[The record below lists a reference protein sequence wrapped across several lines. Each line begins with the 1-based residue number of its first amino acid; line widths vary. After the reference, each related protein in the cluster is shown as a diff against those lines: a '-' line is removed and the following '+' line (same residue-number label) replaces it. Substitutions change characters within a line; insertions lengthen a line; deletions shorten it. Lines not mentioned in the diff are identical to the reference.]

1 MFMIKSED
9 QHKKTLKR
17 MGGIETQ
24 IHKVQSE
31 RGMEESTAFI
41 KVLRRHLE
49 ELKDQ
54 VRIYEELK
62 KKGLEPLRPAHFSEV
77 GPYLV
82 RARIAADITQSD
94 LAREL
99 KVSQPMVHKYEE
111 NEYQGIRLDVL
122 SKVAKTLGVSLN
134 LETFRQQGIYRYN
147 AKRQEET
154 ILFFGQQINNTYL
167 GRTKL
172 NKLLYYTDYE
182 WVLSRGASITG
193 ETYIAMQFG
202 PAPKHIKETLERLE
216 KAQAIRIE
224 RAEIGN
230 YDQDRYVILREP
242 DLSVFTSEEVAH
254 LNSVARR
261 FESWTAKQ
269 MSDLTH
275 EDYPWQSTR
284 LGEEIQL
291 L

>member
-1 MFMIKSED
+1 MFTIKSDD
-9 QHKKTLKR
+9 QRQQTLRRVEGLEKR
-17 MGGIETQ
+17 IETVRERYGHEKAGFFSKS
-24 IHKVQSE
+24 IHKQ
-31 RGMEESTAFI
+31 
-41 KVLRRHLE
+41 LE
-49 ELKDQ
+49 EFREQIRLYD
-54 VRIYEELK
+54 ELK
-62 KKGLEPLRPAHFSEV
+62 QKGLTPLRPEYFSEV

-82 RARIAADITQSD
+82 RARIAAGITQSD
-94 LAREL
+94 LAKKL
-99 KVSQPMVHKYEE
+99 KVSQPMVHKYED
-111 NEYQGIRLDVL
+111 NEYQGVSLDVL

-134 LETFRQQGIYRYN
+134 LETFRQQGIYRYD
-147 AKRQEET
+147 AKRQEEA

-182 WVLSRGASITG
+182 WIRNKGASITG
-193 ETYIAMQFG
+193 ETYVAMQFG
-202 PAPKHIKETLERLE
+202 PVPKHIKETLERLE
-216 KAQAIRIE
+216 KAQAIRVE
-224 RAEIGN
+224 KAKIGN

-275 EDYPWQSTR
+275 EDYPWQSAR

-291 L
+291 I